1 MSFPEKVYKY
11 RDWQNGFHRNI
22 LLYNELYFASP
33 KDFNDPFD
41 CRIAPNYKTLSE
53 LNIDKYVDALVAKN
67 YNVLINK
74 GNDISKIK
82 EQFKK
87 RAKNPKALQK
97 SYENLLFDYQNK
109 YYGILS
115 LSSKWN
121 SILMWS
127 HYANCHKGFC
137 IGFWTEQLIKE
148 TDVDRAGIVEYK
160 SDYPYLEPTVISD
173 KNKIIEKAVIQTQT
187 KSKDWIAEDE
197 FRLLNLYYPKI
208 PMPFERIVNFSND
221 VIAELVLGINISEND
236 KREIV
241 KLCRQ
246 KDINVFQAIKKDSLF
261 EIDRTIIEI

>member
-67 YNVLINK
+67 YDALINK
-74 GNDISKIK
+74 SIDISKIK

-87 RAKNPKALQK
+87 RAKNPKVLQE

-115 LSSKWN
+115 LSIRWN

-137 IGFWTEQLIKE
+137 IGFWTKKLIEEAK
-148 TDVDRAGIVEYK
+148 VDKAGIVKYEN
-160 SDYPYLEPTVISD
+160 DYPYLEPKVRND
-173 KNKIIEKAVIQTQT
+173 KNEIIEKAVIQTQT
-187 KSKDWIAEDE
+187 KSMEWQIERE
-197 FRLLNLYYPKI
+197 FRLLNLYFPENPK
-208 PMPFERIVNFSND
+208 PYERIVNISNK
-221 VIAELVLGINISEND
+221 VISEIILGINISND
-236 KREIV
+236 DKMEIL
-241 KLCRQ
+241 KICKQ
-246 KDINVFQAIKKDSLF
+246 KNIPVYQAIKKDFKFDIYREL
-261 EIDRTIIEI
+261 IN